1 LIVVLSPILS
11 QEEAAGEW
19 DRIKSLV
26 HRNGGGDPYEE
37 RWGMRRLAYPIK
49 KAGQTF
55 LEGNYLLARFSSDT
69 VAPPELD
76 AHLRL
81 SESVL
86 RYLLTKAGP
95 PESTPPSPQ
104 MVQMT
109 RAAEIRQQQAAAA
122 QAAATAQAQEAE
134 QPSTSAGEAEAQ
146 ASSPG
151 TPAETAPPEAAAPEG
166 AEAVAEETAPEAE
179 APSDDAPVDDV
190 SVEEPAEE
198 DSATAEESAPAEDT
212 DAEESRQD
220 DR

>member
-1 LIVVLSPILS
+1 LRHYELIVVLSPILS

-55 LEGNYLLARFSSDT
+55 LEGNYLLTRFSSDT
-69 VAPPELD
+69 VVPPELE

-81 SESVL
+81 TESVL
-86 RYLLTKAGP
+86 RYLLTKSGP

-104 MVQMT
+104 MMQMT

-122 QAAATAQAQEAE
+122 QAAAAAAAQEAA
-134 QPSTSAGEAEAQ
+134 QPAASAGEA
-146 ASSPG
+146 SV
-151 TPAETAPPEAAAPEG
+151 PEG
-166 AEAVAEETAPEAE
+166 TAAVAEQPAAGDQ
-179 APSDDAPVDDV
+179 ASADAPPGNDG
-190 SVEEPAEE
+190 SAEGPAEE
-198 DSATAEESAPAEDT
+198 DPATAQESQ
-212 DAEESRQD
+212 QD
-220 DR
+220 GG